1 MGEKTLSSAA
11 EGGMAVDLCAG
22 MCQIDTKKKK
32 TYPENVLIRAVLMK
46 FSGINECAVCST
58 VLLAYESLGVCS
70 EVGFAYKERV
80 MTLLCVLKGIRK
92 CCLLK

>member
-32 TYPENVLIRAVLMK
+32 NL
-46 FSGINECAVCST
+46 S
-58 VLLAYESLGVCS
+58 
-70 EVGFAYKERV
+70 
-80 MTLLCVLKGIRK
+80 RK
-92 CCLLK
+92 CSDKSCADEIQWHQ